1 MAKDV
6 NMKKGQSTIR
16 VSEEF
21 VEHYEKMGYQKMDGK
36 KISVE
41 KETEK
46 IINKLTKSKGE

>member
-6 NMKKGQSTIR
+6 NMKKGNSTIR